1 MKGKTTI
8 TQFPLKIEVSFK
20 KLFDSYRAS
29 LKGMSGLQRKRA
41 KEILQIAD
49 EYPVLSEG
57 FDSEDALTKYQEQ
70 VEFVLEDFFADIL
83 ASNEIKIATIPYQLE
98 IFRSS
103 ERFKDIVSHAGQ
115 DFEAQL
121 TNFDEDESYI
131 MGCAIILN
139 AYYGYRVD
147 FRRPFY
153 YDIPD
158 ANGVMRHYKVLYN
171 GDFIDIEKTDKAI
184 DITPEDVAELIDNF
198 ENIELWKSKFPPNSW
213 IFKGFVIANMYDAT
227 MDVSLSSFKENLISK
242 DSKQEDY
249 VAAFRNIIRSIFG
262 LPSLEVGY
270 AMYDEDEG
278 VFQRPPINGNVKS
291 YMLDGKQSEKCT
303 ATLCPNS
310 YEKLFSKNE
319 FYSISDV
326 AKFHKLYPDN
336 VVYKTLHKQ
345 KIGSAIIAPLVSQG
359 TLLGVMELVS
369 PNAQELNS
377 INANKLLDIMPY
389 LVDSVRQ
396 SKEREQNEIE
406 LLIQAEC
413 TSIHPSVHWKFKKEA
428 ERVIRSKFYE
438 ENPSSFH
445 EVVFEDVYPLFGQ
458 IDIKG
463 SSTARND
470 ATQQDL
476 VLQLKLVKQIIEK
489 ILNVESLPIY
499 DQLIFRINK
508 YLDEIKDHL
517 EVDTERRV
525 LSFLKNEIVPLYDH
539 LSKKNDTLAGLI
551 DHYHEEIDNDKG
563 FIYKHRKDY
572 DDSVTQV
579 NKHMAMILDVKQK
592 EAQDM
597 YPHYYERFK
606 TDGVEHNLYLGES
619 ITKDDSFNKIYLY
632 NLRLWQLQAMCE
644 MENSFYHL
652 KEKLP
657 VALDVAS
664 MILVF
669 NTSLSLRFRMDEKR
683 FDVDG
688 TYNAR
693 YEVVKKRVDK
703 AHIKGTDERVTQPG
717 KISIVYSQR
726 ADEKEYLKYI
736 SFLQH
741 KNLLDSDV
749 EIVKLED
756 LQGVTGLKAIRVN
769 VLYSKKK
776 DDNTKEYYTYED
788 LMNEIGSN

>member
-476 VLQLKLVKQIIEK
+476 VLQ
-489 ILNVESLPIY
+489 
-499 DQLIFRINK
+499 
-508 YLDEIKDHL
+508 
-517 EVDTERRV
+517 
-525 LSFLKNEIVPLYDH
+525 
-539 LSKKNDTLAGLI
+539 
-551 DHYHEEIDNDKG
+551 
-563 FIYKHRKDY
+563 
-572 DDSVTQV
+572 
-579 NKHMAMILDVKQK
+579 
-592 EAQDM
+592 
-597 YPHYYERFK
+597 
-606 TDGVEHNLYLGES
+606 
-619 ITKDDSFNKIYLY
+619 
-632 NLRLWQLQAMCE
+632 
-644 MENSFYHL
+644 
-652 KEKLP
+652 
-657 VALDVAS
+657 
-664 MILVF
+664 
-669 NTSLSLRFRMDEKR
+669 
-683 FDVDG
+683 
-688 TYNAR
+688 
-693 YEVVKKRVDK
+693 
-703 AHIKGTDERVTQPG
+703 
-717 KISIVYSQR
+717 
-726 ADEKEYLKYI
+726 
-736 SFLQH
+736 
-741 KNLLDSDV
+741 
-749 EIVKLED
+749 
-756 LQGVTGLKAIRVN
+756 
-769 VLYSKKK
+769 
-776 DDNTKEYYTYED
+776 
-788 LMNEIGSN
+788 

>member
-1 MKGKTTI
+1 MKDKTTLNE
-8 TQFPLKIEVSFK
+8 FPLKIKVSFN
-20 KLFDSYRAS
+20 KLFESYRTS
-29 LKGMSGLQRKRA
+29 IEGMSSLQKKRA
-41 KEILQIAD
+41 EEILKIAD

-57 FDSEDALTKYQEQ
+57 FESEDAMAKYQEQ
-70 VEFVLEDFFADIL
+70 VDFVLEDFFANIL
-83 ASNEIKIATIPYQLE
+83 ATNEIKIASIPYRFV
-98 IFRSS
+98 IIRSS
-103 ERFKDIVSHAGQ
+103 ERFKDIVSHAGD

-121 TNFDEDESYI
+121 TNFDENETYI

-198 ENIELWKSKFPPNSW
+198 DNIDLWKSKFPPDSW

-242 DSKQEDY
+242 DSKQEEY
-249 VAAFRNIIRSIFG
+249 VVDFRNIIRSIFG

-278 VFQRPPINGNVKS
+278 LFQRPPITANVKS
-291 YMLDGKQSEKCT
+291 YLLNGKQSERCNT
-303 ATLCPNS
+303 ALCPHS
-310 YEKLFSKNE
+310 YETLFSKND

-326 AKFHKLYPDN
+326 EKFYKLYPDN
-336 VVYKTLHKQ
+336 VLYKTLHEQ
-345 KIGSAIIAPLVSQG
+345 KLGSAIIAPLVSQG
-359 TLLGVMELVS
+359 NLLGVMELVS

-396 SKEREQNEIE
+396 SKETEKNQIE
-406 LLIQAEC
+406 LLIQEEC

-438 ENPSSFH
+438 ESPSTFR
-445 EVVFEDVYPLFGQ
+445 EVVFENVYPLFGQ

-476 VLQLKLVKQIIEK
+476 VLQLKLVKKIIEK
-489 ILNVESLPIY
+489 ILKEESLPIY

-551 DHYHEEIDNDKG
+551 DLYYEEIDNDKG
-563 FIYKHRKDY
+563 FVYKFRKDY
-572 DDSVTQV
+572 DDSVMQV
-579 NKHMAMILDVKQK
+579 NKHMARILDIKQK
-592 EAQDM
+592 DAQAM

-606 TDGVEHNLYLGES
+606 TDGVEHNLYIGES

-644 MENSFYHL
+644 MENSFFHL
-652 KEKLP
+652 KGKLP
-657 VALDVAS
+657 VTLNVAS

-703 AHIKGTDERVTQPG
+703 AHIKGTQERVTQPG

-726 ADEKEYLKYI
+726 DDEKEYLKYI

-769 VLYSKKK
+769 VLYSKNR
-776 DDNTKEYYTYED
+776 DDDTKEYYTYED
-788 LMNEIGSN
+788 LMDEIGTN